1 MSGENV
7 NPFGNG
13 LNFGGEKAE
22 NIRATLA
29 RLAAQN
35 ARRIPCEHCTL
46 SILPEDMPRHLAVVH
61 DIEGVR

>member
-13 LNFGGEKAE
+13 LNFGGVKADAF
-22 NIRATLA
+22 RSKLS
-29 RLAAQN
+29 RLEAEN

-61 DIEGVR
+61 DEEGE